1 MNLAQLRADLKAVA
15 EAAGFNA
22 WDFVPDDPQ
31 DLPASVVGGIQSMVR
46 LNAHVTQVKIGI
58 EFYANHADA
67 KDATR
72 RLDLVLSTGDPNS
85 FIDILDHVEESD
97 GPSWRSIRFDSCG
110 PYTLVTMPGG
120 GSALKVEATY
130 ELTA

>member
-15 EAAGFNA
+15 ETAGFNA
-22 WDFVPDDPQ
+22 WDFLPDDPQ
-31 DLPASVVGGIQSMVR
+31 HLPAAVVGGIHAMVR
-46 LNAHVTQVKIGI
+46 LNAHVTQVQIGI
-58 EFYANHADA
+58 TFYASHADA

-72 RLDLVLSTGDPNS
+72 RLDLALSTGDPNS
-85 FIDILDHVEESD
+85 FIDIMDAVTESD

-110 PYTLVTMPGG
+110 AYHLVSMPSDGT
-120 GSALKVEATY
+120 ALAVETIW